1 MRALFT
7 IICMAL
13 LLSLPIAP
21 IAFVQDAY
29 AQDGDGGDGGDGSDG
44 DSGATDFGPPN
55 KPIILDKKHY
65 TSGDMKR
72 LVKLYFQ
79 PNKTD
84 IVILGAGAGYEG
96 WVMRLAYHRPDLAA
110 KLLNLFSKLKA
121 GNTFG
126 ILRETKR
133 IRKETKAALK
143 IANKIGTSKT
153 IISAEVADNAVKFIE
168 VDFER
173 RLKTEKEQRKKKK

>member
-13 LLSLPIAP
+13 LLSLPFAP
-21 IAFVQDAY
+21 VAFIQDAY
-29 AQDGDGGDGGDGSDG
+29 AQDGDGGDGGDGDGDGG

-65 TSGDMKR
+65 TSGYMKR
-72 LVKLYFQ
+72 LAKLYFQ

-96 WVMRLAYHRPDLAA
+96 WVMRIAYHRPDLAA
-110 KLLNLFSKLKA
+110 KLLNLWSKLKA
-121 GNTFG
+121 GNSFG
-126 ILRETKR
+126 ILRATKL
-133 IRKETKAALK
+133 IRKETKKALK
-143 IANKIGTSKT
+143 LAKKIGTSEA
-153 IISAEVADNAVKFIE
+153 INSADIADNSVKHIE
-168 VDFER
+168 VDFTR
-173 RLKTEKEQRKKKK
+173 KIKEERKKK